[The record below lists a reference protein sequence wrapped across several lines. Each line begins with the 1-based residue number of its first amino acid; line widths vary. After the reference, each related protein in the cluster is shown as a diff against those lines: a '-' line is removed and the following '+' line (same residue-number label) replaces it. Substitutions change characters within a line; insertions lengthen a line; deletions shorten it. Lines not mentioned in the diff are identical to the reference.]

1 MEKILS
7 NYFPEKSNFQ
17 KILSPYKT
25 LRNISMYKSFKK
37 ENIEIKKNL
46 LDSKGNIIY
55 NPKKNYNKIS
65 HSETNNSGITM
76 LDDLTG
82 IIQKNNIN
90 LLEIPIKNKKY
101 KFLNTTYTYLLKK
114 NRKNLNKFNLQKYE
128 KPFSKSIENLYLKN
142 DLRNYSLPK
151 IYSYQIKGIPRYIQD
166 VYIKYSNEKRN
177 LKLKILKQENCDELK
192 HKVVTYRRFLYNP
205 KNI

>member
-151 IYSYQIKGIPRYIQD
+151 IYSYQIKGTPRYIQD

>member
-76 LDDLTG
+76 LDDLKK
-82 IIQKNNIN
+82 IIQKNNIK

-151 IYSYQIKGIPRYIQD
+151 IYSYQIKGTPRYIQD

-177 LKLKILKQENCDELK
+177 LKLKILKQENFDDLK

>member
-25 LRNISMYKSFKK
+25 LRNISMYKCFKK
-37 ENIEIKKNL
+37 ENIENKKNL

-55 NPKKNYNKIS
+55 YPKKNYNKIS

>member
-37 ENIEIKKNL
+37 ENIENKKNL

-55 NPKKNYNKIS
+55 IPKKNYNKIS

-76 LDDLTG
+76 LDDLTV

-90 LLEIPIKNKKY
+90 LLDIPIKNKKY

>member
-55 NPKKNYNKIS
+55 IPKKNYNKIS

-76 LDDLTG
+76 LDDLTV

-177 LKLKILKQENCDELK
+177 LKLKILKQENFDDLK